1 MREIE
6 FRGKRI
12 DNGEWVYGL
21 PMYMNYIKQ
30 FTKHEWIDNLDN
42 NRVKTY
48 QTSADF
54 QIEEKTLGQYTGL
67 KDKNGTKIFE
77 GDIVRTQEYR
87 TRPHSTNAKKKRF
100 LGVVEYF
107 EYQHHN
113 SIAIYDNGYKVKTFE
128 DTGEYKCFDW
138 SYFYDC
144 EVVGNIYDKPELVNG
159 E

>member
-6 FRGKRI
+6 FRGKRKI
-12 DNGEWVYGL
+12 DDTWIYGG
-21 PMYMNYIKQ
+21 YIK
-30 FTKHEWIDNLDN
+30 THRTNKSLIGG
-42 NRVKTY
+42 
-48 QTSADF
+48 TSRF
-54 QIEEKTLGQYTGL
+54 CQIKPETLGQYTGL

-87 TRPHSTNAKKKRF
+87 TRPYSTNAKKKRF

-144 EVVGNIYDKPELVNG
+144 EVVGNIYDNPELVNG